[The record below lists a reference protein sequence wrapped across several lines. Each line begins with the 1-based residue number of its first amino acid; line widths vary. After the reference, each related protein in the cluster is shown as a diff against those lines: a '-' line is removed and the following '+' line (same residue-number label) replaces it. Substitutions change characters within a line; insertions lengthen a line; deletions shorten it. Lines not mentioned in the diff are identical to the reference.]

1 MDYSAFFLNSAIAR
15 FIPQLLI
22 CETSSLVFNIS
33 WFVKSLGP
41 QWNDS
46 SVVIFLEYLFAVSFI
61 LTRVVNM
68 AQIGIGCVVFSET
81 VELKIAIGALMT
93 SIYSL
98 QVYWF
103 YKIIKALDKKKTS
116 RNEKKQE

>member
-1 MDYSAFFLNSAIAR
+1 M
-15 FIPQLLI
+15 
-22 CETSSLVFNIS
+22 
-33 WFVKSLGP
+33 KSLGP

-46 SVVIFLEYLFAVSFI
+46 NVVIFLEYLFAVSFT

-68 AQIGIGCVVFSET
+68 AQIGVGCVVFSET